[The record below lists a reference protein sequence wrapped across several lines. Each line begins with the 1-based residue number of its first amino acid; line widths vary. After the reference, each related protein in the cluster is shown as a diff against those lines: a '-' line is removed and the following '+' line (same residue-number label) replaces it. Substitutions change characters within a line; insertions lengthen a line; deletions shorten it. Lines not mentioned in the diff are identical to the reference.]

1 MVVVTRTKKD
11 KVVKIGKIFPP
22 KKWKIFMTFGFW
34 IHVMLALL
42 EPNFGSFNGTEI
54 EWHESQT
61 SDYTQLPGL
70 TTQNK

>member
-1 MVVVTRTKKD
+1 
-11 KVVKIGKIFPP
+11 
-22 KKWKIFMTFGFW
+22 MTFGFW

-70 TTQNK
+70 TTQYR